1 MSAKSGGKNSKH
13 LAGEFNP
20 KRRFQL
26 VLRLRKVIFFAF
38 ISVAVLSF
46 ATRSSTIS
54 GNAEPSA
61 TNRSH
66 RDALGNSH
74 KKPIEANR
82 ENILA
87 NLTSNEPVDRD
98 QVWECEVAIVGGS
111 LGGIAAAYH
120 AMQAGSVTCLIELT
134 PMLGGQVSS
143 QGVSAIDESLLMRQN
158 QAFSTSWKYFKQLI
172 IEQPALP
179 SKSIFLD
186 TNSKLASET
195 NSCWVGDLCFSP
207 TAGAA
212 AAQSLLKEAS
222 RRSPTSHWGTG
233 IAFKDVEFDP
243 SGKTISA
250 VNAVQRIPRDRNY
263 IPKGRLSQE
272 IASWYAWQ
280 GDDAFEKYHLRLQP
294 PPGKRM
300 IVIDATDT
308 GELVAW
314 AKIPHRI
321 GSESYKTTEEPHAI
335 ADNPD
340 CTQAFTFPFVLAIGS
355 DRSKSN
361 KQVAPIKTA
370 YKKELHRQE
379 FSFGSYPMLAGRS
392 FFNYRRIIS
401 QTRNNPNWDSPVEG
415 DMTIVNWNPGNDW
428 SVMNPPLIM
437 ASEAIQSSGQSQD
450 WQGGLNPTALSHAEE
465 RALVFSE
472 WLMQSSPI
480 PLTHL
485 SGEGMPI
492 PTQSGLSLYPYIR
505 EGRRILGRNAYG
517 QTQFMMRE
525 QDIRYD
531 LAGGRDFSATAVGV
545 THYAVDMHGCRY
557 NNDKPSG
564 EASSAATIE
573 SLVRPIVIP
582 LESLIPQKIDNL
594 LIGGKAIAV
603 SHIVNSATRV
613 HAGEWVI
620 GSAAGSTAA
629 WLTQPGNSTIMPFEI
644 VSKGLMPNLQAYLRS
659 QGIILNL

>member
-1 MSAKSGGKNSKH
+1 MSTNSGGRNSNQTADK
-13 LAGEFNP
+13 FNP
-20 KRRFQL
+20 KHQFQL
-26 VLRLRKVIFFAF
+26 VFRLRKVIFFAL
-38 ISVAVLSF
+38 ISVAALSF
-46 ATRSSTIS
+46 ATRSSTIL

-61 TNRSH
+61 TNRNH
-66 RDALGNSH
+66 RNT
-74 KKPIEANR
+74 
-82 ENILA
+82 LA
-87 NLTSNEPVDRD
+87 NSTTPIDRD
-98 QVWECEVAIVGGS
+98 RVWECEVTVVGGS
-111 LGGIAAAYH
+111 LGGVAAAYH
-120 AMQAGSVTCLIELT
+120 AMQSGSVTCLIELT

-143 QGVSAIDESLLMRQN
+143 QGVSAIDESELMRQN
-158 QAFSTSWKYFKQLI
+158 QAFPSSWKYFKQLI
-172 IEQPALP
+172 GEQLALP

-186 TNSKLASET
+186 TNSTNSKLASET

-212 AAQSLLKEAS
+212 AAKLLLIEAAK
-222 RRSPTSHWGTG
+222 RSPTSRWGTE
-233 IAFKDVEFDP
+233 IAFKGVEFDP
-243 SGKTISA
+243 SGQTISA
-250 VNAVQRIPRDRNY
+250 INAVQRTPRDRNY

-280 GDDAFEKYHLRLQP
+280 SDDEFEKYPLRLQP

-314 AKIPHRI
+314 ANIPHRL
-321 GSESYKTTEEPHAI
+321 GSESYRTTEEPHAI

-340 CTQAFTFPFVLAIGS
+340 CTQAFTFPFVLEIGN

-361 KQVAPIKTA
+361 KQVAPINSA
-370 YKKELHRQE
+370 YAKELHHQE
-379 FSFGSYPMLAGRS
+379 FNFGGYPMLTGRS

-401 QTRNNPNWDSPVEG
+401 QTQNNPNWDSPAEG
-415 DMTIVNWNPGNDW
+415 DMTITNWNPGNDW
-428 SVMNPPLIM
+428 GVMNPPLIM
-437 ASEAIQSSGQSQD
+437 PSEAIQSSGQFQD
-450 WQGGLNPTALSHAEE
+450 WLGGLNLTALSHGEE
-465 RALVFSE
+465 RALIFSD
-472 WLMQSSPI
+472 WLVEKSAI

-485 SGEGMPI
+485 FGEGTPI
-492 PTQSGLSLYPYIR
+492 ATRSGLSVYPYIR

-517 QTQFMMRE
+517 QEQFMIRE

-531 LAGGRDFSATAVGV
+531 LAGGRDFRASAVGV

-557 NNDKPSG
+557 NNGKPSG
-564 EASSAATIE
+564 EASSAATTE
-573 SLVRPIVIP
+573 GLVRPIVIP

-629 WLTQPGNSTIMPFEI
+629 WLTKQNNSAIAPFEI

>member
-1 MSAKSGGKNSKH
+1 VDYSSFYMSVNSGGQNSKQP
-13 LAGEFNP
+13 ADEAKP
-20 KRRFQL
+20 EQQFQR
-26 VLRLRKVIFFAF
+26 VLRLRKVIFCAF
-38 ISVAVLSF
+38 ISVAVLGF
-46 ATRSSTIS
+46 ATRSSIV
-54 GNAEPSA
+54 GNAEPFPNHANQTLSTTS
-61 TNRSH
+61 TN
-66 RDALGNSH
+66 D
-74 KKPIEANR
+74 
-82 ENILA
+82 
-87 NLTSNEPVDRD
+87 DQ
-98 QVWECEVAIVGGS
+98 QVWECEVIVVGGS

-143 QGVSAIDESLLMRQN
+143 QGVSAIDESFLMRQH
-158 QAFSTSWKYFKQLI
+158 QAFPTSWKYFKQLI
-172 IEQPALP
+172 SQQKALP

-186 TNSKLASET
+186 ATNSKLVSET

-207 TAGAA
+207 AVGATAAKQLLQEAA
-212 AAQSLLKEAS
+212 RQ
-222 RRSPTSHWGTG
+222 SPTSRWGTE
-233 IAFKDVEFDP
+233 IAFKGVEFEP
-243 SGKTISA
+243 SGKTILA
-250 VNAVQRIPRDRNY
+250 VNAVQRTPRDPNY

-272 IASWYAWQ
+272 ISSWYSWQ
-280 GDDAFEKYHLRLQP
+280 SNDEFEKQRIRLQS

-314 AKIPHRI
+314 ANIPHRL

-340 CTQAFTFPFVLAIGS
+340 CTQAFTFPFVLAIGN
-355 DRSKSN
+355 DQSKAN
-361 KQVAPIKTA
+361 KKVAPIKTA
-370 YKKELHRQE
+370 YSKELHHQD
-379 FSFGSYPMLAGRS
+379 FNFGGYPMLAGRS

-401 QTRNNPNWDSPVEG
+401 QTLNNPNWDSPVEG
-415 DMTIVNWNPGNDW
+415 DMTLVNWNPGNDW
-428 SVMNPPLIM
+428 GVMNPPLIM
-437 ASEAIQSSGQSQD
+437 PSKAIQSSGQAQD

-465 RALVFSE
+465 RSLIFSE
-472 WLMQSSPI
+472 WLMQSSPV

-485 SGEGMPI
+485 SGLGTPI
-492 PTQSGLSLYPYIR
+492 STQSGLSLYPYIR
-505 EGRRILGRNAYG
+505 EGRRILGRTAYG
-517 QTQFMMRE
+517 QNQFMMRE

-545 THYAVDMHGCRY
+545 THYAVDMHGCSY
-557 NNDKPSG
+557 NNGKPSG
-564 EASSAATIE
+564 EASSAATHE

-603 SHIVNSATRV
+603 SHIVNGATRV
-613 HAGEWVI
+613 HTGEWVI

-629 WLTQPGNSTIMPFEI
+629 WLTKQANNTIMPFEI

-659 QGIILNL
+659 QGIIFNL